1 MRTAAPPFRSL
12 AALLCVSAGSAGL
25 LLCQVPNKTNA
36 TGATIVGRVIDT
48 VGVPLE
54 GAEVAVTLTVSRDSS
69 VVRNATSDRRGNVVF
84 ADLPAGGPYTL
95 AARKIGFGSARG
107 SDVHLKGGDT
117 LRVDFELPS
126 VGVALPTI
134 TVTSRRG
141 SRFAIAA
148 DEIEAR
154 KYPNALELAA
164 WKRPYMLGDPDQC
177 SPPLPPP
184 WPVPRNAGGMGRRP
198 WLNLSQFY
206 DVFNPPYSPY
216 VQRVYVNGRR
226 IDRPGESPLIALHD
240 VPSSQIAEMRYV
252 DCTQTTDAWPY
263 SIYIV
268 LKSPSKEVQDSI
280 WRSITRGAP
289 AQP

>member
-1 MRTAAPPFRSL
+1 MRSPARPFRSL
-12 AALLCVSAGSAGL
+12 AAVLCVSVGAAGPA
-25 LLCQVPNKTNA
+25 LCQVPDKTHS
-36 TGATIVGRVIDT
+36 TRATILGRVVDT
-48 VGVPLE
+48 VGAPLE

-84 ADLPAGGPYTL
+84 ADLAAGGPYTL

-107 SDVHLKGGDT
+107 TDIHLKGGDT

-126 VGVALPTI
+126 VGVTLPTI

-141 SRFAIAA
+141 TRFAIAS
-148 DEIEAR
+148 DEIEPK
-154 KYPNALELAA
+154 KYPNALELIA

-177 SPPLPPP
+177 SPPPPPP
-184 WPVPRNAGGMGRRP
+184 WPVPSNARGMGRRP
-198 WLNLSQFY
+198 WLNSSRFY

-226 IDRPGESPLIALHD
+226 VDRPGESPLIALHD

-252 DCTQTTDAWPY
+252 DCTEVTDAWPY
-263 SIYIV
+263 SIYVV